1 MTVSQESSTF
11 EGVTG
16 LLIQHKARSIL
27 QNTYKWLMSEIAYSH
42 QSGKCPTVELTSTL
56 FALIKIFRSLIGGQ
70 EHMDIRDVDE
80 IQVVDH
86 VDLPQV
92 VHHIEQPHNLCFPS
106 R

>member
-1 MTVSQESSTF
+1 M
-11 EGVTG
+11 
-16 LLIQHKARSIL
+16 
-27 QNTYKWLMSEIAYSH
+27 H

-92 VHHIEQPHNLCFPS
+92 VDRTKVSITLMPNQCGRLKFP
-106 R
+106 

>member
-1 MTVSQESSTF
+1 M
-11 EGVTG
+11 
-16 LLIQHKARSIL
+16 
-27 QNTYKWLMSEIAYSH
+27 H

-92 VHHIEQPHNLCFPS
+92 VHHIEQPHNLLSVTLIYLRLLVLTKVSITLMPNQCGRLKFP
-106 R
+106 